1 MINSFRMRK
10 RFARI
15 FLPFLTI
22 WLCVFPAQKSEAV
35 VPLVALGISAI
46 TTTGITVTAADVAGL
61 AIATAG
67 MGAILYMKMTAPDGH
82 AVAIPAQDSLLHPA
96 AVIPAPAAAATV
108 APIIGNYWSS
118 SPPSAVANLDDV
130 GSSPG
135 ANCSAYWNSA
145 CVGNFSTGSCVDL
158 TYGVVSTSVTT
169 SECRAVSPTYPSYVA
184 NGVIFY
190 TSHADSGS
198 CPNGYSISGADCVL
212 TNARAVVNDLQQD
225 WQRAG
230 AIYSPITGDQIGN
243 LQGVQGVTISGSDSL
258 AFIAATN
265 PATCPDCSTSSVIFN
280 ALANG
285 GTVLTSRTQRRD
297 SSQATYVQE
306 QKLNIAPDGTISSS
320 STANLPGSLDASQ
333 TAANG
338 GATLVGAPAGS
349 IPANPAVSN
358 SVSFPSDYSRAGEA
372 AAAAAP
378 ITNALT
384 NTSTVTDP
392 SIPVAADMPVF
403 GSTFDSLLGW
413 QLPAHSSACP
423 QPSMDLSGVLGAGN
437 VFTMTAHCTLF
448 QDHAGAFNVAMT
460 VVWSLLALFMVLA
473 A

>member
-96 AVIPAPAAAATV
+96 AVIPAPAAAATAPPVVVPPGWVVLTGAPQSLPETIPPAAYGYGCDYWNGYLDPPACGYMSMASCASNYLV
-108 APIIGNYWSS
+108 AT
-118 SPPSAVANLDDV
+118 SPRVCAYQAPATSTCPVGYTLN
-130 GSSPG
+130 GSS
-135 ANCSAYWNSA
+135 C
-145 CVGNFSTGSCVDL
+145 DL
-158 TYGVVSTSVTT
+158 S
-169 SECRAVSPTYPSYVA
+169 
-184 NGVIFY
+184 
-190 TSHADSGS
+190 
-198 CPNGYSISGADCVL
+198 
-212 TNARAVVNDLQQD
+212 NARAVVNDLQQD

-258 AFIAATN
+258 AFIAATD

-297 SSQATYVQE
+297 SSGATYVQE

-333 TAANG
+333 TATNG

-349 IPANPAVSN
+349 IPANPAASN

-384 NTSTVTDP
+384 NTSTVVDP
-392 SIPVAADMPVF
+392 AIPIAADMPVF
-403 GSTFDSLLGW
+403 GSTFDNLLGW
-413 QLPAHSSACP
+413 QLPVHSSACP

-448 QDHAGAFNVAMT
+448 QDHAGALNVAMT